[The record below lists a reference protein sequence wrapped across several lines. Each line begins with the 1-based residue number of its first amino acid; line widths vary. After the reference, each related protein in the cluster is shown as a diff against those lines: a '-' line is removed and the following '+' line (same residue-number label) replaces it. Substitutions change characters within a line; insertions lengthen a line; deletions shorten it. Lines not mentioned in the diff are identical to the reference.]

1 MMVLHQFRYDLL
13 GFMRN
18 QQSRFFTVALP
29 IIFLVIFVSV
39 FGNDKLGPQGIK
51 ASTYYVPGISALA
64 VIAGSFVNLVI
75 SVTAQ
80 RETGVL

>member
-1 MMVLHQFRYDLL
+1 MVLHQFRYDLL

-39 FGNDKLGPQGIK
+39 F
-51 ASTYYVPGISALA
+51 ARRRCRPGC
-64 VIAGSFVNLVI
+64 
-75 SVTAQ
+75 
-80 RETGVL
+80 